1 MQKDRNAFIS
11 ALECPD
17 DLKETDVI
25 PVQKKKYKL
34 SKEDLGQ

>member
-1 MQKDRNAFIS
+1 MQKDSNAFIS

-17 DLKETDVI
+17 DLKEADVI

-34 SKEDLGQ
+34 SEEDLGQ